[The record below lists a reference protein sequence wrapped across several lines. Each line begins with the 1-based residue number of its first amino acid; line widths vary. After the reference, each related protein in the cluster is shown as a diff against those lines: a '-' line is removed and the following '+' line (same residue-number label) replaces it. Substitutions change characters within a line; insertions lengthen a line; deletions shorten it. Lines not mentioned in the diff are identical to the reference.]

1 MVSTTDIANH
11 LQHMVEADA
20 SDLYFS
26 AGAPICMK
34 VEGVTSPVDPR
45 VLSAAEVQK
54 LAYSVMS
61 DKQTKVFEE
70 FMELDLGITVTQLG
84 RFRINVYRQRG
95 DVSMVVRYIKS
106 RIPSIE
112 ELHLPQTLADLV
124 SEPRGLILV
133 VGPAGSGKSTS
144 LASLIQ
150 YRNRHQ
156 SGHILTIEDP
166 IEYLHEYHRSIVSQR
181 EVGVDTSSFS
191 DALRRAMRQAPDVIM
206 IGEIRDRET
215 MEQAISYANSGH
227 LCLST
232 LHAINANQAMERI
245 VNFFPEH
252 THHQLFMD
260 LSLNLR
266 AIVSQRLVIGKDG
279 KLLPAVEL
287 MLNTP
292 YVAELIQRGKIDT
305 LREPMQN
312 VEAGMQTFDQA
323 LFNLYKEGKIS
334 LQEALRNA
342 ESRNNL
348 SLRVRLDESGKTPA
362 PNVVLTDDRT
372 R

>member
-1 MVSTTDIANH
+1 MANATDISSH
-11 LQHMVEADA
+11 LKLMVDAQA

-26 AGAPICMK
+26 PDTPVCVK
-34 VEGVTSPVDPR
+34 VEGVTAPVEGR
-45 VLSAAEVQK
+45 LLSASEVQR
-54 LAYSVMS
+54 LAYSVMT
-61 DKQTKVFEE
+61 DKQTKLFEE
-70 FMELDLGITVTQLG
+70 FMELDLGITVKGLG

-95 DVSMVVRYIKS
+95 EVSMVVRYIKS
-106 RIPSIE
+106 RIPGIE
-112 ELHLPQTLADLV
+112 ELNLPLLLADLV
-124 SEPRGLILV
+124 TEPRGLILV
-133 VGPAGSGKSTS
+133 VGPAGSGKSTT
-144 LASLIQ
+144 LAAMIQ
-150 YRNRHQ
+150 HRNRSQ

-166 IEYLHEYHRSIVSQR
+166 IEYLHQYHRSVVSQR
-181 EVGVDTSSFS
+181 EVGVDTASFS

-206 IGEIRDRET
+206 IGEIRDRTT

-232 LHAINANQAMERI
+232 LHSINANQTMERI

-252 THHQLFMD
+252 SHHQLFMD

-266 AIVSQRLVIGKDG
+266 AIISQRLVIGLDG
-279 KLLPAVEL
+279 RRLPAVETL
-287 MLNTP
+287 LNTP

-312 VEAGMQTFDQA
+312 LETGMQTFDQA
-323 LFNLYKEGKIS
+323 LFKLYKAGKIS

-348 SLRVRLDESGKTPA
+348 SLRIRLEQSAETPV
-362 PNVVLTDDRT
+362 PDVVLTEDTMR
-372 R
+372 

>member
-1 MVSTTDIANH
+1 MQVDTDIANH
-11 LQHMVEADA
+11 LQLMVEAQA

-26 AGAPICMK
+26 AGAPVCMK
-34 VEGVTSPVDPR
+34 VEGVTSPLDDRP
-45 VLSAAEVQK
+45 LSAADVQR

-61 DKQTKVFEE
+61 DKQTKLFEE
-70 FMELDLGITVTQLG
+70 YLEMDLGITLTRLG

-95 DVSMVVRYIKS
+95 EVAMVVRYIKS

-112 ELHLPQTLADLV
+112 ELNLPQLMARLV
-124 SEPRGLILV
+124 TEPRGLILV
-133 VGPAGSGKSTS
+133 VGPAGSGKSTT
-144 LASLIQ
+144 LAAMIE

-166 IEYLHEYHRSIVSQR
+166 IEYLHQYHRSIVSQR
-181 EVGVDTSSFS
+181 EVGVDTVSFS
-191 DALRRAMRQAPDVIM
+191 DALRRAMRQAPDAIM

-232 LHAINANQAMERI
+232 LHAINANQTMERI

-252 THHQLFMD
+252 AHHQLFMD

-266 AIVSQRLVIGKDG
+266 AIISQRLVIGTDG
-279 KLLPAVEL
+279 KLLPAVEV

-312 VEAGMQTFDQA
+312 IEAGMQTFDQA
-323 LFNLYKEGKIS
+323 LFNLYKRGKIA
-334 LQEALRNA
+334 LHEALRNA

-348 SLRVRLDESGKTPA
+348 SLRIRLDESGNTPA
-362 PNVVLTDDRT
+362 PNVLLTDDKT